1 MLGAYQGVRQVT
13 LLRVANDLAAHAW
26 QLAFLSHEF
35 VLFWSC
41 ALIHLSHTCH
51 LRSKAIGLSSPKPVS
66 YEKETATLLA
76 SPFDEFVKVQVDA
89 TNGVAGCAML
99 THVRKMRADAISF
112 FRIGK
117 DGNWAPVVE
126 RK

>member
-1 MLGAYQGVRQVT
+1 MS
-13 LLRVANDLAAHAW
+13 LLRVANDLAAHVW

-41 ALIHLSHTCH
+41 ALIHLSNTCH

-89 TNGVAGCAML
+89 TNGVAESAMRWIERQTL
-99 THVRKMRADAISF
+99 TLKFVLDTREKHGSRCDQF
-112 FRIGK
+112 LQ
-117 DGNWAPVVE
+117 DWE
-126 RK
+126 RWEVGQL